1 MSTEANKAL
10 ARRYFNEVLNKGD
23 FKALEELCAPD
34 FIFTLPAHEEPLRG
48 VESYKGL
55 VNMLRRC
62 FPDIQFAVEDML
74 AEADDVMT
82 RWTARGTHT
91 GIPFPTVLGD
101 VPAVG
106 NQFHIEGMTWHHI
119 SDGKISQVTAN
130 EDSLGLIY
138 QLGQALFPGQP
149 TATPVPGSSE
159 ASKSIVDRYFNEIM
173 NQGSLKAI
181 DELMAPNFA
190 FHIPTL
196 PDPMRGPEGM
206 KQFVTGLRNCFP
218 DAKFTPEYMIAD
230 GHRVAARYRMTGTHK
245 DSFLGAPA
253 SGNFVKD
260 AGTDLFHLSGG
271 KIVTVWVAEDALGLL
286 EQMGVLG
293 KSHRVDSLRPGA
305 MGDR

>member
-1 MSTEANKAL
+1 MSTEANKSL
-10 ARRYFNEVLNKGD
+10 ASRYFNEVFNKGD
-23 FKALEELCAPD
+23 FKALEEICAPD
-34 FIFTLPAHEEPLRG
+34 FIFTLPTHEEPFRG
-48 VESYKGL
+48 VDGYKGL
-55 VNMLRRC
+55 VNMLRGC

-74 AEADDVMT
+74 AEADKVMT

-106 NQFHIEGMTWHHI
+106 NQFHIEGMSWHHI
-119 SDGKISQVTAN
+119 SNGKISQVTAN

-138 QLGQALFPGQP
+138 QLGRILFPGQP
-149 TATPVPGSSE
+149 TATPVPGSPE
-159 ASKSIVDRYFNEIM
+159 ANKSVVDRYFNEIM

-206 KQFVTGLRNCFP
+206 KQFVTGLRNGFP
-218 DAKFTPEYMIAD
+218 DAKFTPEYLIAD
-230 GHRVAARYRMTGTHK
+230 GPRVAARYKMTGTQK
-245 DSFLGAPA
+245 GSFLGAPA

-286 EQMGVLG
+286 QQMGVLG
-293 KSHRVDSLRPGA
+293 KS
-305 MGDR
+305 